1 MQTSKE
7 IFIPQ
12 TYDEYLRA
20 VHSALV
26 DAGVEMHQRTKKC
39 GKFATKEGGGQR
51 GYTRQRRDCN
61 SVWSCPICRERII
74 DKYREKYNQICWDH
88 LSHGGRTLLITFN
101 PHRDKGKKESLVNQY
116 QRFSNAMR
124 YLREREPWKEKL
136 KSKLGHVKNYRRNE
150 ISFSEGP
157 SYHIH
162 SHVVY
167 LCENHSVST
176 DEIENDLHELW
187 NEACRKNGFGW
198 SKKGVGVNV
207 REGEN
212 VGIYGLKKE
221 HSLEDFEN
229 VKKMLDELKKRTARK
244 FLKKDS
250 YSIGDLERNI
260 FSIKNGIYSNIFDL
274 DETNDL
280 LSAYNETF
288 YGKKYLV

>member
-20 VHSALV
+20 VHTALV
-26 DAGVEMHQRTKKC
+26 NSRVEMHDRTREC
-39 GKFATKEGGGQR
+39 GKFVSWEGGGFN

-88 LSHGGRTLLITFN
+88 LSNGGRTLLITFN
-101 PHRDKGKKESLVNQY
+101 PHRDKSKKETLENQY

-124 YLREREPWKEKL
+124 YLREREPWKGKL
-136 KSKLGHVKNYRRNE
+136 KNKLGHIRNYRRNE
-150 ISFSEGP
+150 ITFSEGP

-162 SHVVY
+162 CHVVY

-176 DEIENDLHELW
+176 DEIENDLHDLW
-187 NEACRKNGFGW
+187 NEACRRNSFRW

-212 VGIYGLKKE
+212 VGIYLLKKE
-221 HSLEDFEN
+221 HTLEDFEK
-229 VKKMLDELKKRTARK
+229 VKEMLESSKKRNQLTFAFK
-244 FLKKDS
+244 ESF
-250 YSIGDLERNI
+250 SIGDLEKNI
-260 FSIKNGIYSNIFDL
+260 FYKENEIILNNSSLNENINIL
-274 DETNDL
+274 NV
-280 LSAYNETF
+280 YNNIF
-288 YGKKYLV
+288 YGKKYLL